1 MGSAPSSLPP
11 RRRPGGA
18 LVKDVGEEKSSL
30 LWSGLV
36 GGVAAG
42 SALVDV
48 CRVGALAGC
57 PQGQGER
64 QVPWSWPGCGSSC
77 LPVEKVGRCECSC
90 SRGSLLLY
98 AIATLGVGWGGVFG
112 AASVPCPGPIYSSS
126 LLFDSGAART
136 SITAGGSTEMDSQRD
151 NSDTDKSGNPDS
163 KPSKST
169 QAFTFLQQTSNDG
182 SFDYER
188 ADEKDR
194 KSVV

>member
-1 MGSAPSSLPP
+1 MHRDMGSAPSSLPP

-126 LLFDSGAART
+126 LLFDSGAARYVVLP
-136 SITAGGSTEMDSQRD
+136 SIYFVNPLSSLKIEHRES
-151 NSDTDKSGNPDS
+151 SDV
-163 KPSKST
+163 
-169 QAFTFLQQTSNDG
+169 FLRTG
-182 SFDYER
+182 PW
-188 ADEKDR
+188 
-194 KSVV
+194 VVA